1 MKLALQLYFS
11 PQAAIV
17 SWEQTKEFFSG
28 ATSNFQTATQAFK
41 DTSSQAMQNAIAQA
55 RTQGFA
61 SSAIDWLQAHPVV
74 FRIFNSIIWAID
86 HPVMGLTVLGLI
98 IATIFSIFKA
108 LNRLLE
114 MVGLSLLK
122 APFKLIKAGLKLAQ
136 LGSLGIG
143 QRFITKNDSSSDVII
158 ATPQKS
164 QRLVE
169 ISQRL
174 QVLQKEQNDLLQE
187 ATNILSFK

>member
-1 MKLALQLYFS
+1 MKALQLYRS
-11 PQAAIV
+11 PQEATV
-17 SWEQTKEFFSG
+17 SWEQAKEVFSG
-28 ATSNFQTATQAFK
+28 ATSNFQAATQALK
-41 DTSSQAMQNAIAQA
+41 DTSSQTMQNAIAQA
-55 RTQGFA
+55 RPVTGFA

-86 HPVMGLTVLGLI
+86 HPVMGLTVLCLI
-98 IATIFSIFKA
+98 IAITFSIFKA

-114 MVGLSLLK
+114 IVGMSLLK
-122 APFKLIKAGLKLAQ
+122 APFKLINTGFKLGQ

-143 QRFITKNDSSSDVII
+143 RRFINKNVSSSDVII

-169 ISQRL
+169 IYQRL

>member
-17 SWEQTKEFFSG
+17 SWEQTKEVFSG

-41 DTSSQAMQNAIAQA
+41 DTSSQTMQKAI
-55 RTQGFA
+55 A

-86 HPVMGLTVLGLI
+86 HPVMGLTVLCLI
-98 IATIFSIFKA
+98 IAITFSIFKA

-122 APFKLIKAGLKLAQ
+122 APFKLIKTGLKLGQ
-136 LGSLGIG
+136 LGSLGIA
-143 QRFITKNDSSSDVII
+143 QRFTTKNVSSSDVTII
-158 ATPQKS
+158 TPQKS
-164 QRLVE
+164 QRLIE

-174 QVLQKEQNDLLQE
+174 QVLQKEQDALLQE